1 MKPPQVT
8 TARILIVDD
17 QEANTTLLREML
29 EEEGYSGM
37 HVINDARL
45 AVGAAQ
51 SFAPDLVLLDLM
63 MPYMDGFQVM
73 DQLLEALPSTVF
85 LPVLVLTAD
94 ATSATKRRALASGA
108 TDFITKPFDVEEVL
122 LRVRNLLQMRFFS
135 NALKQQNDLLEVRV
149 AERTRELLETQ
160 AEVLSRLATAAEYR
174 DDDTG
179 EHTWRVAA
187 VAASLARELG
197 WADSQV
203 ELLQQA
209 ARLHDVGKVGI
220 PDAILLKPG
229 RLTQEEFTVM
239 KSHAA
244 IGGRIMSNGS
254 SPMLQLAQEI
264 ACSHH
269 ERWDGS
275 GYPNGL
281 AGEAIPVSGRIVAV
295 ADVYDALTNERPYK
309 QAWSHGDALAE
320 IQNQAGRQF
329 DPQVVELFLRIM
341 ARPEGSI

>member
-8 TARILIVDD
+8 SARILIVDD

-37 HVINDARL
+37 QVINDARL
-45 AVGAAQ
+45 AVEAAQ
-51 SFAPDLVLLDLM
+51 TFEPDLVLLDLM
-63 MPYMDGFQVM
+63 MPYVDGFQIM
-73 DQLLEALPSTVF
+73 HQLQATLPSTVF

-94 ATSATKRRALASGA
+94 ATGVTKRRALASGA

-122 LRVRNLLQMRFFS
+122 LRVRNLLQLRFFS
-135 NALKQQNDLLEVRV
+135 DALKRQNDLLEVRV

-160 AEVLSRLATAAEYR
+160 SEVLSRLATAAEYR

-179 EHTWRVAA
+179 EHTWRVAR
-187 VAASLARELG
+187 VSASMARELG
-197 WADSQV
+197 WAARQV
-203 ELLQQA
+203 ELFQEA

-239 KSHAA
+239 KGHAA
-244 IGGRIMSNGS
+244 IGGRIMSDGS
-254 SPMLQLAQEI
+254 SSLLQLAQEI

-275 GYPNGL
+275 GYPTGL
-281 AGEAIPVSGRIVAV
+281 GGEAIPISGRIVAV
-295 ADVYDALTNERPYK
+295 ADVYDALTSERPYK
-309 QAWSHGDALAE
+309 LAWSHEDALKE
-320 IQNQAGRQF
+320 IRNQSGRQF
-329 DPQVVELFLRIM
+329 DPEVVEVFLRIM
-341 ARPEGSI
+341 TQHEEPI